1 MRTESEKNL
10 EHTNGTVYFSGP
22 YQKFVKDEPTGYKRK
37 TLEEW
42 KKENREVSITQ
53 ERKAKIDISMFDK
66 SEYEKSIKHVCYRCD
81 AKIDNSWEY
90 YWLFGNMCQ
99 MCNAEVLAKMKTEE
113 AKSFR
118 SQFRNVFEIK

>member
-1 MRTESEKNL
+1 MRTESDKNL

-42 KKENREVSITQ
+42 KKENREVSITK
-53 ERKAKIDISMFDK
+53 ERKAKIDISMFDRN
-66 SEYEKSIKHVCYRCD
+66 EYEKSIKNVCYRCD

-99 MCNAEVLAKMKTEE
+99 MCNAKVLAKMKTEE

>member
-1 MRTESEKNL
+1 MRTESDKNL

-66 SEYEKSIKHVCYRCD
+66 SEYEKSIKHVCYRCY

-90 YWLFGNMCQ
+90 YWIFGNMCQ

>member
-118 SQFRNVFEIK
+118 LQFRNVFEIK

>member
-1 MRTESEKNL
+1 MRTESDKNL
-10 EHTNGTVYFSGP
+10 EHTNGTVYFSGQ

-53 ERKAKIDISMFDK
+53 ERKAKIDISMFDRN
-66 SEYEKSIKHVCYRCD
+66 EYEKSIKNVCYRCD
-81 AKIDNSWEY
+81 ANIDNSWEY
-90 YWLFGNMCQ
+90 YWIFGNMCQ

>member
-53 ERKAKIDISMFDK
+53 ERKAKIDISMFDRN
-66 SEYEKSIKHVCYRCD
+66 EYEKSIKHVCYRCD

>member
-1 MRTESEKNL
+1 MSGQIGQSYVSSSRHEAISRSDRRTFVTDGSK
-10 EHTNGTVYFSGP
+10 SG
-22 YQKFVKDEPTGYKRK
+22 
-37 TLEEW
+37 
-42 KKENREVSITQ
+42 SM
-53 ERKAKIDISMFDK
+53 MFDLN
-66 SEYEKSIKHVCYRCD
+66 EYEKSIKNVCYRCD

-99 MCNAEVLAKMKTEE
+99 MCNAKVLAKMKTEE

>member
-1 MRTESEKNL
+1 MRTESDKNL

-90 YWLFGNMCQ
+90 YWIFGNMCQ

>member
-1 MRTESEKNL
+1 MRTESDKNL

-53 ERKAKIDISMFDK
+53 ERKAKIDISMFDRN
-66 SEYEKSIKHVCYRCD
+66 EYEKSIKHVCYRCD